1 MLPLRFL
8 ALMLPVGMMVLC
20 AGAASGQ
27 NYPYRPIRIVVPGIG
42 GGSDFMARLI
52 GQGLAGPLGQQVVV
66 ENRPTGIIPAEIVS
80 KAEPDGHTLL
90 LSGSGLWLAPFLY
103 DKLPFDPV
111 RDFSPITLAVS
122 QPNIL
127 VVNPALPAKS
137 VKELISLAKARPGEL
152 NYASGSTGAA
162 NHLAAELFKS
172 MAGVNIVR
180 INYKGAGAGLAALIA
195 GEVQVMFV
203 TAAAAVPH
211 IKTGRVRALAV
222 TTARPSA
229 LLPDSPTIA
238 ASGLPG
244 YESASIYGIF
254 APGKTPG
261 PIIGKLNREIVRVLN
276 RPEVKEK
283 LFNIGAEVVGSSPA
297 QLAALVK
304 SDMVTSGKLI
314 RDAGIRRE

>member
-1 MLPLRFL
+1 MLPLHSF
-8 ALMLPVGMMVLC
+8 AWMLSVGAIVLG
-20 AGAASGQ
+20 AGVVSGQ
-27 NYPYRPIRIVVPGIG
+27 NYPYKPIRIVVPGIG

-80 KAEPDGHTLL
+80 KAQPDGYTLL
-90 LSGSGLWLAPFLY
+90 LSGSGLWLAPFLH

-111 RDFSPITLAVS
+111 KDFSPITLAVS

-137 VKELISLAKARPGEL
+137 VKELIALARAKPGEL

-162 NHLAAELFKS
+162 NHLAAELFKAV
-172 MAGVNIVR
+172 AGVNIVR
-180 INYKGAGAGLAALIA
+180 INYKGAAAGLAALIA

-211 IKTGRVRALAV
+211 IKAGRVRALAV
-222 TTARPSA
+222 TTAQPSA

-254 APGKTPG
+254 APARTPR
-261 PIIGKLNREIVRVLN
+261 PIINKLNHEIVRVLN
-276 RPEVKEK
+276 KPDVKEK
-283 LFNIGAEVVGSSPA
+283 LFNTGAEAVGSSPE

-314 RDAGIRRE
+314 KDAGIRRE